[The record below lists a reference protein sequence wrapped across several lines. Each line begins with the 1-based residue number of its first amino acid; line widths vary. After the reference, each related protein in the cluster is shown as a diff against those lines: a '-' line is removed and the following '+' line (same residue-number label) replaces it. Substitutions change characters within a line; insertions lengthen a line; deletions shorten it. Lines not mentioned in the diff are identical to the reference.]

1 MVEKKHPPSLL
12 IPRLPDR
19 FAAPPALTVTV
30 DPARGEAQGALMAR
44 TAIPPPGLF
53 CWRRFPL
60 TRSISGLAITAALAF
75 YVVGMVSVVA
85 PSDALAQPLSRTE
98 APFSASQPEEFRWAR
113 GHEARTLAQAAARA
127 AELAPLA
134 PDSDQLELDPTQLL
148 QLVVERNAQ
157 ILMSRMQARASGLV
171 AEGERAVYD
180 PVLFSSLRREG
191 RARQRT
197 GDEIITTLNAPAQ
210 NELLDEDANSLESGL
225 RQRAST
231 GAELSMSV
239 RLNRRRN
246 NLVPMTATHAEQKQS
261 LVVSV
266 RQPLMKGMGRQV
278 VETDMEVARLDGE
291 IALLDYR
298 QQLERVSAEALSAY
312 WQLQRAREVLE
323 VLARSR
329 DTSRSLLR
337 DIESRVEV
345 GRVAPIGAVEARGA
359 LMLREAE
366 IARTEQSLRDAEARI
381 KGLLR
386 ATGEERRPEALKI
399 IATTPSRKFD
409 YQPDMSITAIARA
422 VDRWPAVRIAAL
434 RRDQSVVRLNF
445 ADNQRRPS
453 LDLQAS
459 YSTSG
464 MAYEFGRAWEFAR
477 TTRFPDWFIGVN
489 FEVPLVGNRKANSLY
504 EAQALRLRQSEEEL
518 NSVRAGIAIDL
529 RARLEQLISSRD
541 EIGRYAAEIDLRRQL
556 LELERRQLSLG
567 ISRVGQV
574 LQREADFVESSLR
587 MIESETRA
595 ALLLTGIMLADGSLL
610 PRHSIEVEQ

>member
-1 MVEKKHPPSLL
+1 ML
-12 IPRLPDR
+12 IRLGGWSVGR
-19 FAAPPALTVTV
+19 WLAAW
-30 DPARGEAQGALMAR
+30 
-44 TAIPPPGLF
+44 F
-53 CWRRFPL
+53 CCAVVSPL
-60 TRSISGLAITAALAF
+60 
-75 YVVGMVSVVA
+75 
-85 PSDALAQPLSRTE
+85 LAQSLALPLPSMPLPRTE
-98 APFSASQPEEFRWAR
+98 APFGASQVEEFRR
-113 GHEARTLAQAAARA
+113 GPSVSPRTFTEAAARA
-127 AELAPLA
+127 ADLGPLA
-134 PDSDQLELDPTQLL
+134 PSSDQLELDPTVLL
-148 QLVVERNAQ
+148 QLVIERNAQ
-157 ILMSRMQARASGLV
+157 ILMARIQARASGLV
-171 AEGERAVYD
+171 AEGERAIYD
-180 PVLFSSLRREG
+180 PVMYSTLRREG

-197 GDEIITTLNAPAQ
+197 GDEIITTLNAPVQ
-210 NELLDEDANSLESGL
+210 SELLDEDINTLESGL

-246 NLVPMTATHAEQKQS
+246 NLVPTTALHPEQRQA
-261 LVVSV
+261 LVVTL

-298 QQLERVSAEALSAY
+298 QQLERISAEALTAY
-312 WQLQRAREVLE
+312 WQLQRAHETLT

-329 DTSRSLLR
+329 DTARSLLR
-337 DIESRVEV
+337 DIEARVEV
-345 GRVAPIGAVEARGA
+345 GRVAPIGAVEARGT

-386 ATGEERRPEALKI
+386 ATGEERRPDALKI
-399 IATTPSRKFD
+399 IATTPARKFE
-409 YQPDMSITAIARA
+409 YQPDMSIGAIERA
-422 VDRWPAVRIAAL
+422 VDRWPAVRIAML
-434 RRDQSVVRLNF
+434 RRDQSVARLNF
-445 ADNQRRPS
+445 ADNQRRPI
-453 LDLQAS
+453 LDFQAS

-464 MAYEFGRAWEFAR
+464 IAYDFNRAWELAR
-477 TTRFPDWFIGVN
+477 TSRYPDWFVGVN

-529 RARLEQLISSRD
+529 RARLDQLISSRD
-541 EIGRYAAEIDLRRQL
+541 EIGRYAAEVDLRRQL
-556 LELERRQLSLG
+556 VQLEKQQLALG
-567 ISRVGQV
+567 VSRIGQV

-610 PRHSIEVEQ
+610 PKHSIEVEQ

>member
-1 MVEKKHPPSLL
+1 MT
-12 IPRLPDR
+12 R
-19 FAAPPALTVTV
+19 F
-30 DPARGEAQGALMAR
+30 
-44 TAIPPPGLF
+44 IPGL
-53 CWRRFPL
+53 
-60 TRSISGLAITAALAF
+60 ALAASLSF
-75 YVVGMVSVVA
+75 QAVALLAVVA
-85 PSDALAQPLSRTE
+85 PSGAGAQPLPRTE
-98 APFSASQPEEFRWAR
+98 APFAASQPEEFRWAR

-127 AELAPLA
+127 AELGPLA
-134 PDSDQLELDPTQLL
+134 PGSDQLELDPTQLL
-148 QLVVERNAQ
+148 QLVIERNAQ

-197 GDEIITTLNAPAQ
+197 GDEIITTLNAPTQ

-246 NLVPMTATHAEQKQS
+246 NLVPMTATHPEQKQA

-266 RQPLMKGMGRQV
+266 RQPLMRGMGRQV

-312 WQLQRAREVLE
+312 WQLQRAREVLV

-329 DTSRSLLR
+329 DTSRR
-337 DIESRVEV
+337 ARCRIESRVEV

-399 IATTPSRKFD
+399 IANTPARKFD
-409 YQPDMSITAIARA
+409 YQPDTSITAIERA

-477 TTRFPDWFIGVN
+477 TTRFPDWYIGVN

-529 RARLEQLISSRD
+529 RARLDQLISSRD
-541 EIGRYAAEIDLRRQL
+541 EIGRYAAEVDLRRQL
-556 LELERRQLSLG
+556 LELERRQLTSG

>member
-1 MVEKKHPPSLL
+1 MICFVSGRVIAASLSVC
-12 IPRLPDR
+12 
-19 FAAPPALTVTV
+19 A
-30 DPARGEAQGALMAR
+30 G
-44 TAIPPPGLF
+44 
-53 CWRRFPL
+53 
-60 TRSISGLAITAALAF
+60 AITGLIAHF
-75 YVVGMVSVVA
+75 SVN
-85 PSDALAQPLSRTE
+85 AQPLPRTE

-127 AELAPLA
+127 AELGPLA
-134 PDSDQLELDPTQLL
+134 PNSDQLELDPTQLL

-197 GDEIITTLNAPAQ
+197 GDEIITTLNAPSQ
-210 NELLDEDANSLESGL
+210 NELLDEDVNSLESGL

-312 WQLQRAREVLE
+312 WQLQRAREVLG

-399 IATTPSRKFD
+399 IANTPARKFD
-409 YQPDMSITAIARA
+409 YQPDMSITAIERA

>member
-1 MVEKKHPPSLL
+1 
-12 IPRLPDR
+12 
-19 FAAPPALTVTV
+19 
-30 DPARGEAQGALMAR
+30 
-44 TAIPPPGLF
+44 
-53 CWRRFPL
+53 
-60 TRSISGLAITAALAF
+60 
-75 YVVGMVSVVA
+75 
-85 PSDALAQPLSRTE
+85 
-98 APFSASQPEEFRWAR
+98 
-113 GHEARTLAQAAARA
+113 
-127 AELAPLA
+127 
-134 PDSDQLELDPTQLL
+134 
-148 QLVVERNAQ
+148 
-157 ILMSRMQARASGLV
+157 
-171 AEGERAVYD
+171 
-180 PVLFSSLRREG
+180 
-191 RARQRT
+191 
-197 GDEIITTLNAPAQ
+197 
-210 NELLDEDANSLESGL
+210 
-225 RQRAST
+225 
-231 GAELSMSV
+231 
-239 RLNRRRN
+239 
-246 NLVPMTATHAEQKQS
+246 
-261 LVVSV
+261 
-266 RQPLMKGMGRQV
+266 MGRQV

-312 WQLQRAREVLE
+312 WQLQRAREVLV

-399 IATTPSRKFD
+399 IANTPARKFD
-409 YQPDMSITAIARA
+409 YQPDTSITAIERA

-477 TTRFPDWFIGVN
+477 TTRFPDWYVGVN

-529 RARLEQLISSRD
+529 RARLDQLISSRD
-541 EIGRYAAEIDLRRQL
+541 EIGRYAAEVDLRRQL

-567 ISRVGQV
+567 VSRVGQV

>member
-1 MVEKKHPPSLL
+1 MARMAILPPGHFFCC
-12 IPRLPDR
+12 RT
-19 FAAPPALTVTV
+19 TVT
-30 DPARGEAQGALMAR
+30 
-44 TAIPPPGLF
+44 
-53 CWRRFPL
+53 RF
-60 TRSISGLAITAALAF
+60 ISGRVIAASLSVCAGAI
-75 YVVGMVSVVA
+75 VGLIATSSVI
-85 PSDALAQPLSRTE
+85 AQPLPRTE
-98 APFSASQPEEFRWAR
+98 APFAASQPEEFRWAR
-113 GHEARTLAQAAARA
+113 GQEARTLAQAAARA
-127 AELAPLA
+127 SDLGPLS

-157 ILMSRMQARASGLV
+157 ILMSRIQARASGLV

-197 GDEIITTLNAPAQ
+197 GDEIITTLNAPTQ
-210 NELLDEDANSLESGL
+210 NELLDEDVNSLESGL

-291 IALLDYR
+291 IAVLDYR

-312 WQLQRAREVLE
+312 WQLQRAREVLG

-399 IATTPSRKFD
+399 IANTPARKFD
-409 YQPDMSITAIARA
+409 YQPDMSITAIERA
-422 VDRWPAVRIAAL
+422 VDRWPAVRIAGL

-477 TTRFPDWFIGVN
+477 TTRFPDWYVGVN
-489 FEVPLVGNRKANSLY
+489 FEVPLIGNRKANSLY

-529 RARLEQLISSRD
+529 RSRLEQLISSRD

-567 ISRVGQV
+567 VSRVGQV

-610 PRHSIEVEQ
+610 TRHSIEVEQ

>member
-1 MVEKKHPPSLL
+1 MT
-12 IPRLPDR
+12 R
-19 FAAPPALTVTV
+19 F
-30 DPARGEAQGALMAR
+30 
-44 TAIPPPGLF
+44 IPGL
-53 CWRRFPL
+53 
-60 TRSISGLAITAALAF
+60 ALAASLSF
-75 YVVGMVSVVA
+75 QAVALLALVA
-85 PSDALAQPLSRTE
+85 PSGAGAQPLPRTE
-98 APFSASQPEEFRWAR
+98 APFAASQPEEFRWAR

-127 AELAPLA
+127 AELGPLA
-134 PDSDQLELDPTQLL
+134 PGSDQLELDPTQLL
-148 QLVVERNAQ
+148 QLVIERNAQ

-197 GDEIITTLNAPAQ
+197 GDEIITTLNAPTQ

-246 NLVPMTATHAEQKQS
+246 NLVPMTATHPEQKQA

-266 RQPLMKGMGRQV
+266 RQPLMRGMGRQV

-298 QQLERVSAEALSAY
+298 QQLERVSAEALTAY
-312 WQLQRAREVLE
+312 WQLQRAREVLT

-399 IATTPSRKFD
+399 IANTPARKFD
-409 YQPDMSITAIARA
+409 YQPDTSITAIERA

-477 TTRFPDWFIGVN
+477 TTRFPDWYIGVN

-529 RARLEQLISSRD
+529 RARLDQLISSRD
-541 EIGRYAAEIDLRRQL
+541 EIGRYAAEVDLRRQL
-556 LELERRQLSLG
+556 LELERRQLTSG

>member
-1 MVEKKHPPSLL
+1 MTRF
-12 IPRLPDR
+12 IPGLA
-19 FAAPPALTVTV
+19 FAASLSFQAVAL
-30 DPARGEAQGALMAR
+30 
-44 TAIPPPGLF
+44 
-53 CWRRFPL
+53 
-60 TRSISGLAITAALAF
+60 LA
-75 YVVGMVSVVA
+75 VVA
-85 PSDALAQPLSRTE
+85 PSGAGAQPLPRTE
-98 APFSASQPEEFRWAR
+98 APFAASQPEEFRWAR

-127 AELAPLA
+127 AELGPLA
-134 PDSDQLELDPTQLL
+134 PGSDQLELDPTQLL
-148 QLVVERNAQ
+148 QLVIERNAQ

-197 GDEIITTLNAPAQ
+197 GDEIITTLNAPTQ

-246 NLVPMTATHAEQKQS
+246 NLVPMTATHPEQKQA

-266 RQPLMKGMGRQV
+266 RQPLMRGMGRQV

-298 QQLERVSAEALSAY
+298 QQLERVSAEALTAY
-312 WQLQRAREVLE
+312 WQLQRAREVLT

-399 IATTPSRKFD
+399 IANTPARKFD
-409 YQPDMSITAIARA
+409 YQPDTSITAIERA

-477 TTRFPDWFIGVN
+477 TTRFPDWYIGVN

-529 RARLEQLISSRD
+529 RARLDQLISSRD
-541 EIGRYAAEIDLRRQL
+541 EIGRYAAEVDLRRQL
-556 LELERRQLSLG
+556 LELERRQLTSG

>member
-1 MVEKKHPPSLL
+1 MT
-12 IPRLPDR
+12 R
-19 FAAPPALTVTV
+19 FL
-30 DPARGEAQGALMAR
+30 
-44 TAIPPPGLF
+44 PGLAAAASLSF
-53 CWRRFPL
+53 YAAAMLGIVVP
-60 TRSISGLAITAALAF
+60 SGAN
-75 YVVGMVSVVA
+75 
-85 PSDALAQPLSRTE
+85 AQPLPRTE
-98 APFSASQPEEFRWAR
+98 APFAASQPEEFRWAR
-113 GHEARTLAQAAARA
+113 GHESRTLAQVAARV
-127 AELAPLA
+127 AELGPLA

-197 GDEIITTLNAPAQ
+197 GDEIITTLNAPTQ
-210 NELLDEDANSLESGL
+210 SELLDEDLNSLESGL

-246 NLVPMTATHAEQKQS
+246 NLVPMTATHAEQKQA

-298 QQLERVSAEALSAY
+298 QQLERVGAEALSAY
-312 WQLQRAREVLE
+312 WQLQRAREVLG

-345 GRVAPIGAVEARGA
+345 GRVAPVGAVEARGA

-399 IATTPSRKFD
+399 IANTPARKFD
-409 YQPDMSITAIARA
+409 YQPDTSITAIERA

-477 TTRFPDWFIGVN
+477 TTRFPDWYVGVN

-529 RARLEQLISSRD
+529 RARLDQLISSRD
-541 EIGRYAAEIDLRRQL
+541 EIGRYAAEVDLRRQL

-567 ISRVGQV
+567 VSRVGQV

-587 MIESETRA
+587 LVESETRA

>member
-1 MVEKKHPPSLL
+1 VT
-12 IPRLPDR
+12 R
-19 FAAPPALTVTV
+19 F
-30 DPARGEAQGALMAR
+30 
-44 TAIPPPGLF
+44 IPGL
-53 CWRRFPL
+53 
-60 TRSISGLAITAALAF
+60 ALAASLSF
-75 YVVGMVSVVA
+75 QAVALLAVVA
-85 PSDALAQPLSRTE
+85 PSGAGAQPLPRTE
-98 APFSASQPEEFRWAR
+98 APFAASQPEEFRWAR

-127 AELAPLA
+127 AELGPLA
-134 PDSDQLELDPTQLL
+134 PGSDQLELDPTQLL
-148 QLVVERNAQ
+148 QLVIERNAQ

-197 GDEIITTLNAPAQ
+197 GDEIITTLNAPTQ

-246 NLVPMTATHAEQKQS
+246 NLVPMTATHPEQKQA

-266 RQPLMKGMGRQV
+266 RQPLMRGMGRQV

-298 QQLERVSAEALSAY
+298 QQLERVSAEALTAY
-312 WQLQRAREVLE
+312 WQLQRAREVLT

-399 IATTPSRKFD
+399 IANTPARKFD
-409 YQPDMSITAIARA
+409 YQPDTSITAIERA

-477 TTRFPDWFIGVN
+477 TTRFPDWYIGVN

-529 RARLEQLISSRD
+529 RARLDQLISSRD
-541 EIGRYAAEIDLRRQL
+541 EIGRYAAEVDLRRQL
-556 LELERRQLSLG
+556 LELERRQLTSG

>member
-1 MVEKKHPPSLL
+1 V
-12 IPRLPDR
+12 IR
-19 FAAPPALTVTV
+19 FN
-30 DPARGEAQGALMAR
+30 
-44 TAIPPPGLF
+44 PGL
-53 CWRRFPL
+53 
-60 TRSISGLAITAALAF
+60 AVVAALSFQA
-75 YVVGMVSVVA
+75 VVLLAVA
-85 PSDALAQPLSRTE
+85 TPSRVTAQPLPRTE
-98 APFSASQPEEFRWAR
+98 APFAASQPEEFRWAR

-127 AELAPLA
+127 AELGPLA
-134 PDSDQLELDPTQLL
+134 PGSDQLELDPTQLL
-148 QLVVERNAQ
+148 QLVIERNAQ
-157 ILMSRMQARASGLV
+157 ILMSRMQARASGLM

-197 GDEIITTLNAPAQ
+197 GDEIITTLNAPTQ

-246 NLVPMTATHAEQKQS
+246 NLVPMTATHPEQKQA

-298 QQLERVSAEALSAY
+298 QQLERVSAEALTAY

-399 IATTPSRKFD
+399 IANTPARKFD
-409 YQPDMSITAIARA
+409 YQPDTSITAIERA

-477 TTRFPDWFIGVN
+477 TTRFPDWYVGVN

-529 RARLEQLISSRD
+529 RARLDQLISSRD
-541 EIGRYAAEIDLRRQL
+541 EIGRYAAEVDLRRQL
-556 LELERRQLSLG
+556 LELERRQLTLG

>member
-1 MVEKKHPPSLL
+1 MT
-12 IPRLPDR
+12 R
-19 FAAPPALTVTV
+19 F
-30 DPARGEAQGALMAR
+30 
-44 TAIPPPGLF
+44 IPGL
-53 CWRRFPL
+53 
-60 TRSISGLAITAALAF
+60 ALAASLSF
-75 YVVGMVSVVA
+75 QAVALLAVVA
-85 PSDALAQPLSRTE
+85 PSGAGAQPLPRTE
-98 APFSASQPEEFRWAR
+98 APFAASQPEEFRWAR

-127 AELAPLA
+127 AELGPLA
-134 PDSDQLELDPTQLL
+134 PGSDQLELDPTQLL
-148 QLVVERNAQ
+148 QLVIERNAQ

-197 GDEIITTLNAPAQ
+197 GDEIITTLNAPTQ

-246 NLVPMTATHAEQKQS
+246 NLVPMTATHPEQKQA

-266 RQPLMKGMGRQV
+266 RQPLMRGMGRQV

-298 QQLERVSAEALSAY
+298 QQLERVSAEALTAY
-312 WQLQRAREVLE
+312 WQLQRAREVLT

-399 IATTPSRKFD
+399 IANTPARKFD
-409 YQPDMSITAIARA
+409 YQPDTSVTAIERA

-477 TTRFPDWFIGVN
+477 TTRFPDWYIGVN

-529 RARLEQLISSRD
+529 RARLDQLISSRD
-541 EIGRYAAEIDLRRQL
+541 EIGRYAAEVDLRRQL
-556 LELERRQLSLG
+556 LELERRQLTSG

>member
-1 MVEKKHPPSLL
+1 MT
-12 IPRLPDR
+12 R
-19 FAAPPALTVTV
+19 F
-30 DPARGEAQGALMAR
+30 
-44 TAIPPPGLF
+44 IPGL
-53 CWRRFPL
+53 
-60 TRSISGLAITAALAF
+60 ALAASLSF
-75 YVVGMVSVVA
+75 QAVALLAVVA
-85 PSDALAQPLSRTE
+85 PSGAGAQPLPRTE
-98 APFSASQPEEFRWAR
+98 APFAASQPEEFRWAR

-127 AELAPLA
+127 AELGPLA
-134 PDSDQLELDPTQLL
+134 PGSDQLELDPTQLL
-148 QLVVERNAQ
+148 QLVIERNAQ

-197 GDEIITTLNAPAQ
+197 GDEIITTLNAPTQ

-246 NLVPMTATHAEQKQS
+246 NLVPMTATHPEQKQA

-266 RQPLMKGMGRQV
+266 RQPLMRGMGRQV

-298 QQLERVSAEALSAY
+298 QQLERVSAEALTAY
-312 WQLQRAREVLE
+312 WQLQRAREVLT

-399 IATTPSRKFD
+399 IANTPARKFD
-409 YQPDMSITAIARA
+409 YQPDTSITAIERA

-477 TTRFPDWFIGVN
+477 TTRFPDWYIGVN

-529 RARLEQLISSRD
+529 RARLDQLISSRD
-541 EIGRYAAEIDLRRQL
+541 EIGRYAAEVDLRRQL

-567 ISRVGQV
+567 VSRVGQV

>member
-1 MVEKKHPPSLL
+1 MT
-12 IPRLPDR
+12 R
-19 FAAPPALTVTV
+19 F
-30 DPARGEAQGALMAR
+30 
-44 TAIPPPGLF
+44 IPGLA
-53 CWRRFPL
+53 
-60 TRSISGLAITAALAF
+60 LAASLSFQAAALLA
-75 YVVGMVSVVA
+75 VVA
-85 PSDALAQPLSRTE
+85 PSGAGAQPLPRTE
-98 APFSASQPEEFRWAR
+98 APFAASQPEEFRWAR

-127 AELAPLA
+127 AELGPLA
-134 PDSDQLELDPTQLL
+134 PGSDQLELDPTQLL
-148 QLVVERNAQ
+148 QLVIERNAQ

-197 GDEIITTLNAPAQ
+197 GDEIITTLNAPTQ

-246 NLVPMTATHAEQKQS
+246 NLVPMTATHPEQKQA

-266 RQPLMKGMGRQV
+266 RQPLMRGMGRQV

-298 QQLERVSAEALSAY
+298 QQLERVSAEALTAY
-312 WQLQRAREVLE
+312 WQLQRAREVLT

-399 IATTPSRKFD
+399 IANTPARKFD
-409 YQPDMSITAIARA
+409 YQPDTSITAIERA

-477 TTRFPDWFIGVN
+477 TTRFPDWYIGVN

-529 RARLEQLISSRD
+529 RARLDQLISSRD
-541 EIGRYAAEIDLRRQL
+541 EIGRYAAEVDLRRQL
-556 LELERRQLSLG
+556 LELERRQLTSG

>member
-1 MVEKKHPPSLL
+1 VTRF
-12 IPRLPDR
+12 IPGLA
-19 FAAPPALTVTV
+19 FAASLSFQAVALL
-30 DPARGEAQGALMAR
+30 AL
-44 TAIPPPGLF
+44 
-53 CWRRFPL
+53 
-60 TRSISGLAITAALAF
+60 
-75 YVVGMVSVVA
+75 VA
-85 PSDALAQPLSRTE
+85 PSGAGAQPLPRTE
-98 APFSASQPEEFRWAR
+98 APFAASQPEEFRWAR

-127 AELAPLA
+127 AELGPLA
-134 PDSDQLELDPTQLL
+134 PGSDQLELDPTQLL
-148 QLVVERNAQ
+148 QLVIERNAQ

-197 GDEIITTLNAPAQ
+197 GDEIITTLNAPTQ

-246 NLVPMTATHAEQKQS
+246 NLVPMTATHPEQKQA

-266 RQPLMKGMGRQV
+266 RQPLMRGMGRQV

-298 QQLERVSAEALSAY
+298 QQLERVSAEALTAY
-312 WQLQRAREVLE
+312 WQLQRAREVLT

-399 IATTPSRKFD
+399 IANTPARKFD
-409 YQPDMSITAIARA
+409 YQPDTSITAIERA

-477 TTRFPDWFIGVN
+477 TTRFPDWYIGVN

-529 RARLEQLISSRD
+529 RARLDQLISSRD
-541 EIGRYAAEIDLRRQL
+541 EIGRYAAEVDLRRQL
-556 LELERRQLSLG
+556 LELERRQLTSG

>member
-1 MVEKKHPPSLL
+1 VT
-12 IPRLPDR
+12 R
-19 FAAPPALTVTV
+19 F
-30 DPARGEAQGALMAR
+30 
-44 TAIPPPGLF
+44 IPGL
-53 CWRRFPL
+53 
-60 TRSISGLAITAALAF
+60 ALAASLSF
-75 YVVGMVSVVA
+75 QAVALLAVVA
-85 PSDALAQPLSRTE
+85 PSGAGAQPLPRTE
-98 APFSASQPEEFRWAR
+98 APFAASQPEEFRWAR

-127 AELAPLA
+127 AELGPLA
-134 PDSDQLELDPTQLL
+134 PGSDQLELDPTQLL
-148 QLVVERNAQ
+148 QLVIERNAQ

-197 GDEIITTLNAPAQ
+197 GDEIITTLNAPTQ

-246 NLVPMTATHAEQKQS
+246 NLVPMTATHPEQKQA

-266 RQPLMKGMGRQV
+266 RQPLMRGMGRQV

-298 QQLERVSAEALSAY
+298 QQLERVSAEALTAY
-312 WQLQRAREVLE
+312 WQLQRAREVLT

-399 IATTPSRKFD
+399 IANTPARKFD
-409 YQPDMSITAIARA
+409 YQPDTSITAIERA

-477 TTRFPDWFIGVN
+477 TTRFPDWYIGVN
-489 FEVPLVGNRKANSLY
+489 FEVPLIGNRKANSLY

-529 RARLEQLISSRD
+529 RARLDQLISSRD
-541 EIGRYAAEIDLRRQL
+541 EIGRYAAEVDLRRQL
-556 LELERRQLSLG
+556 LELERRQLTSG

>member
-1 MVEKKHPPSLL
+1 
-12 IPRLPDR
+12 
-19 FAAPPALTVTV
+19 
-30 DPARGEAQGALMAR
+30 MAR
-44 TAIPPPGLF
+44 MAIPPPGHFF
-53 CWRRFPL
+53 CCRTTVTRF
-60 TRSISGLAITAALAF
+60 ISGRVIAASL
-75 YVVGMVSVVA
+75 SVCAGATLGLIA
-85 PSDALAQPLSRTE
+85 PSSVMAQPLPRTE
-98 APFSASQPEEFRWAR
+98 APFAASQPEEFRWAR
-113 GHEARTLAQAAARA
+113 GQEARTLAQAAARA
-127 AELAPLA
+127 SDLGPLS

-157 ILMSRMQARASGLV
+157 ILVARIQARASGLV

-197 GDEIITTLNAPAQ
+197 GDEIITTLNAPSQ
-210 NELLDEDANSLESGL
+210 NELLDEDVNSLESGL

-261 LVVSV
+261 LVVTV

-291 IALLDYR
+291 IAVLDYR

-312 WQLQRAREVLE
+312 WQLQRAREVLG

-399 IATTPSRKFD
+399 IANTPARKFD
-409 YQPDMSITAIARA
+409 YQPDMSITAIERA

-477 TTRFPDWFIGVN
+477 TTRFPDWYVGVN
-489 FEVPLVGNRKANSLY
+489 FEVPLIGNRKANSIY

-529 RARLEQLISSRD
+529 RSRLEQLISSRD

-567 ISRVGQV
+567 VSRVGQV

>member
-1 MVEKKHPPSLL
+1 MICFVSGRVIAASLSVC
-12 IPRLPDR
+12 
-19 FAAPPALTVTV
+19 A
-30 DPARGEAQGALMAR
+30 G
-44 TAIPPPGLF
+44 
-53 CWRRFPL
+53 
-60 TRSISGLAITAALAF
+60 AITGLIAPF
-75 YVVGMVSVVA
+75 SVN
-85 PSDALAQPLSRTE
+85 AQPLPRTE

-127 AELAPLA
+127 AELGPLA
-134 PDSDQLELDPTQLL
+134 PNSDQLELDPTQLL

-197 GDEIITTLNAPAQ
+197 GDEIITTLNAPSQ
-210 NELLDEDANSLESGL
+210 NELLDEDVNSLESGL

-312 WQLQRAREVLE
+312 WQLQRAREVLG

-399 IATTPSRKFD
+399 IANTPARKFD
-409 YQPDMSITAIARA
+409 YQPDMSITAIERA

>member
-1 MVEKKHPPSLL
+1 VTRF
-12 IPRLPDR
+12 IPGLA
-19 FAAPPALTVTV
+19 FAASLSFQAVAL
-30 DPARGEAQGALMAR
+30 
-44 TAIPPPGLF
+44 
-53 CWRRFPL
+53 
-60 TRSISGLAITAALAF
+60 LA
-75 YVVGMVSVVA
+75 VVA
-85 PSDALAQPLSRTE
+85 PSGAGAQPLPRTE
-98 APFSASQPEEFRWAR
+98 APFAASQPEEFRWAR

-127 AELAPLA
+127 AELGPLA
-134 PDSDQLELDPTQLL
+134 PGSDQLELDPTQLL
-148 QLVVERNAQ
+148 QLVIERNAQ

-197 GDEIITTLNAPAQ
+197 GDEIITTLNAPTQ

-246 NLVPMTATHAEQKQS
+246 NLVPMTATHPEQKQA

-266 RQPLMKGMGRQV
+266 RQPLMRGMGRQV

-298 QQLERVSAEALSAY
+298 QQLERVSAEALTAY
-312 WQLQRAREVLE
+312 WQLQRAREVLT

-399 IATTPSRKFD
+399 IANTPARKFD
-409 YQPDMSITAIARA
+409 YQPDTSITAIERA

-477 TTRFPDWFIGVN
+477 TTRFPDWYIGVN

-529 RARLEQLISSRD
+529 RARLDQLISSRD
-541 EIGRYAAEIDLRRQL
+541 EIGRYAAEVDLRRQL
-556 LELERRQLSLG
+556 LELERRQLTSG

>member
-1 MVEKKHPPSLL
+1 
-12 IPRLPDR
+12 
-19 FAAPPALTVTV
+19 
-30 DPARGEAQGALMAR
+30 MAR

>member
-1 MVEKKHPPSLL
+1 MT
-12 IPRLPDR
+12 R
-19 FAAPPALTVTV
+19 F
-30 DPARGEAQGALMAR
+30 
-44 TAIPPPGLF
+44 IPGL
-53 CWRRFPL
+53 
-60 TRSISGLAITAALAF
+60 ALAASLSF
-75 YVVGMVSVVA
+75 QAVALLAVVA
-85 PSDALAQPLSRTE
+85 PSGAGAQPLPRTE
-98 APFSASQPEEFRWAR
+98 APFAASQPEEFRWAR

-127 AELAPLA
+127 AELGPLA
-134 PDSDQLELDPTQLL
+134 PGSDQLELDPTQLL
-148 QLVVERNAQ
+148 QLVIERNAQ

-197 GDEIITTLNAPAQ
+197 GDEIITTLNAPTQ

-246 NLVPMTATHAEQKQS
+246 NLVPMTATHPEQKQA

-266 RQPLMKGMGRQV
+266 RQPLMRGMGRQV

-298 QQLERVSAEALSAY
+298 QQLERVSAEALTAY
-312 WQLQRAREVLE
+312 WQLQRAREVLT

-399 IATTPSRKFD
+399 IANTPARKFD
-409 YQPDMSITAIARA
+409 YQPDTSITAIERA

-477 TTRFPDWFIGVN
+477 TTRFPDWYIGVN

-529 RARLEQLISSRD
+529 RARLDQLISSRD
-541 EIGRYAAEIDLRRQL
+541 EIGRYAAEVDLRRQL
-556 LELERRQLSLG
+556 LELERRQLTSG

>member
-1 MVEKKHPPSLL
+1 VTRF
-12 IPRLPDR
+12 IPGLA
-19 FAAPPALTVTV
+19 FAASLSFQAVALL
-30 DPARGEAQGALMAR
+30 AL
-44 TAIPPPGLF
+44 
-53 CWRRFPL
+53 
-60 TRSISGLAITAALAF
+60 
-75 YVVGMVSVVA
+75 VA
-85 PSDALAQPLSRTE
+85 PSGAGAQPLPRTE
-98 APFSASQPEEFRWAR
+98 APFAASQPEEFRWAR

-127 AELAPLA
+127 AELGPLA
-134 PDSDQLELDPTQLL
+134 PGIDQLELDPTQLL
-148 QLVVERNAQ
+148 QLVIERNAQ

-197 GDEIITTLNAPAQ
+197 GDEIITTLNAPTQ

-246 NLVPMTATHAEQKQS
+246 NLVPMTATHPEQKQA

-266 RQPLMKGMGRQV
+266 RQPLMRGMGRQV

-298 QQLERVSAEALSAY
+298 QQLERVSAEALTAY
-312 WQLQRAREVLE
+312 WQLQRAREVLT

-399 IATTPSRKFD
+399 IANTPARKFD
-409 YQPDMSITAIARA
+409 YQPDTSITAIERA

-477 TTRFPDWFIGVN
+477 TTRFPDWYIGVN

-529 RARLEQLISSRD
+529 RARLDQLISSRD
-541 EIGRYAAEIDLRRQL
+541 EIGRYAAEVDLRRQL
-556 LELERRQLSLG
+556 LELERRQLTSG

>member
-1 MVEKKHPPSLL
+1 M
-12 IPRLPDR
+12 
-19 FAAPPALTVTV
+19 
-30 DPARGEAQGALMAR
+30 G
-44 TAIPPPGLF
+44 
-53 CWRRFPL
+53 
-60 TRSISGLAITAALAF
+60 
-75 YVVGMVSVVA
+75 
-85 PSDALAQPLSRTE
+85 
-98 APFSASQPEEFRWAR
+98 
-113 GHEARTLAQAAARA
+113 
-127 AELAPLA
+127 PLA
-134 PDSDQLELDPTQLL
+134 PGSDQLELDPTQLL
-148 QLVVERNAQ
+148 QLVIERNAQ

-197 GDEIITTLNAPAQ
+197 GDEIITTLNAPTQ

-246 NLVPMTATHAEQKQS
+246 NLVPMTATHPEQKQA

-266 RQPLMKGMGRQV
+266 RQPLMRGMGRQV

-298 QQLERVSAEALSAY
+298 QQLERVSAEALTAY
-312 WQLQRAREVLE
+312 WQLQRAREVLT

-399 IATTPSRKFD
+399 IANTPARKFD
-409 YQPDMSITAIARA
+409 YQPDTSITAIERA

-477 TTRFPDWFIGVN
+477 TTRFPDWYIGVN

-529 RARLEQLISSRD
+529 RARLDQLISSRD
-541 EIGRYAAEIDLRRQL
+541 EIGRYAAEVDLRRQL
-556 LELERRQLSLG
+556 LELERRQLTSG

>member
-1 MVEKKHPPSLL
+1 VT
-12 IPRLPDR
+12 R
-19 FAAPPALTVTV
+19 F
-30 DPARGEAQGALMAR
+30 
-44 TAIPPPGLF
+44 IPGL
-53 CWRRFPL
+53 
-60 TRSISGLAITAALAF
+60 AVAASLSF
-75 YVVGMVSVVA
+75 YAGAMMGVFA
-85 PSDALAQPLSRTE
+85 PSGVMAQPLPRIE
-98 APFSASQPEEFRWAR
+98 APFAASQPEEFRWAR
-113 GHEARTLAQAAARA
+113 GHQARTLAQVAARA
-127 AELAPLA
+127 AELGPLA

-148 QLVVERNAQ
+148 QLVIERNAQ

-197 GDEIITTLNAPAQ
+197 GDEIITTLNAPTQ

-246 NLVPMTATHAEQKQS
+246 NLVPMTATHPEQKQA

-312 WQLQRAREVLE
+312 WQLQRAREVLV

-399 IATTPSRKFD
+399 IANTPARKFD
-409 YQPDMSITAIARA
+409 YQPDTSITAIERA

-477 TTRFPDWFIGVN
+477 TTRFPDWYVGVN

-541 EIGRYAAEIDLRRQL
+541 EIGRYAAEVDLRRQL

-567 ISRVGQV
+567 VSRVGQV

>member
-1 MVEKKHPPSLL
+1 MT
-12 IPRLPDR
+12 R
-19 FAAPPALTVTV
+19 F
-30 DPARGEAQGALMAR
+30 
-44 TAIPPPGLF
+44 IPGLAVAASLSF
-53 CWRRFPL
+53 QAVAL
-60 TRSISGLAITAALAF
+60 LA
-75 YVVGMVSVVA
+75 VVTPYGVI
-85 PSDALAQPLSRTE
+85 AQPLSRTE
-98 APFSASQPEEFRWAR
+98 APFATSQPEEFRWAR
-113 GHEARTLAQAAARA
+113 GHEARTLAQVAARS
-127 AELAPLA
+127 AELGPLA

-197 GDEIITTLNAPAQ
+197 GDEIITTLNAPTQ

-246 NLVPMTATHAEQKQS
+246 NLVPMTATHPEQKQA

-266 RQPLMKGMGRQV
+266 RQPLMRGMGRQV

-298 QQLERVSAEALSAY
+298 QQLERVSAEALTAY
-312 WQLQRAREVLE
+312 WQLQRAREVLT

-399 IATTPSRKFD
+399 IANTPARKFD
-409 YQPDMSITAIARA
+409 YQPDTSVTAIERA

-477 TTRFPDWFIGVN
+477 TTRFPDWYVGVN

-529 RARLEQLISSRD
+529 RARLDQLISSRD
-541 EIGRYAAEIDLRRQL
+541 EIGRYAAEVDLRRQL

-567 ISRVGQV
+567 VSRVGQV

>member
-1 MVEKKHPPSLL
+1 MRGGDHGPHRAFQREC
-12 IPRLPDR
+12 
-19 FAAPPALTVTV
+19 PAVT
-30 DPARGEAQGALMAR
+30 PNRG
-44 TAIPPPGLF
+44 
-53 CWRRFPL
+53 
-60 TRSISGLAITAALAF
+60 
-75 YVVGMVSVVA
+75 SVFR
-85 PSDALAQPLSRTE
+85 P
-98 APFSASQPEEFRWAR
+98 QPEEFRWAR

-127 AELAPLA
+127 AELGPLA
-134 PDSDQLELDPTQLL
+134 PNSDQLELDPTQLL

-197 GDEIITTLNAPAQ
+197 GDELITTLNAPSQ
-210 NELLDEDANSLESGL
+210 NELLDEDVNSLESGL

-312 WQLQRAREVLE
+312 WQLQRAREVLG

-399 IATTPSRKFD
+399 IANTSARKFD
-409 YQPDMSITAIARA
+409 YQPDMSITAIERA